1 MPADYVVAIVIV
13 GMSLSSVTL
22 WIWMVMRK
30 KRQGDAPAAAALA
43 AVEQRLARLEVAV
56 DDMATA
62 LAQVTE
68 GQHFVTK
75 VLTDRAADRATLPR

>member
-1 MPADYVVAIVIV
+1 MPPDYVVAVVIV
-13 GMSLSSVTL
+13 GMCLSSVTL
-22 WIWMVMRK
+22 WIWMVTRK
-30 KRQGDAPAAAALA
+30 RRQGDAPAAAALA

-62 LAQVTE
+62 LQQVTE